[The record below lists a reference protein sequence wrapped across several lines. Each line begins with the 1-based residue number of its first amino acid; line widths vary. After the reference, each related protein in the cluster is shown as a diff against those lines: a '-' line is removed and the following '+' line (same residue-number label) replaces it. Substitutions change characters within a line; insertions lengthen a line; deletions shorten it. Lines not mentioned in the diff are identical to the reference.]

1 MFPRLGDNLA
11 STIQITQLPFLSSIH
26 CEALAWLWWYFDLGV
41 KALERMHQLT
51 SGPVWSRL
59 ALTMSTWLKCC
70 QWKNKVF
77 SKFTLLACLLMLS
90 CCFRIILTLDTSRLQ
105 SWWEFLQKL
114 DSGRSQPLRLQ
125 MPDRKR
131 SDCSSCSTQIH
142 KPEIRFDINMN
153 HTGGY
158 RTVDTGIVDR
168 NGIFSTISLNQMGWY
183 WTAPSPS
190 RFPGHLLCCP
200 PLPGHSQE
208 PGSIHDLLNNFVQ
221 LSNKSD
227 TSSKLFSLLEISNV
241 PPLALPWCSKC
252 NFAY

>member
-11 STIQITQLPFLSSIH
+11 PTIQIAQLPFLSSIH
-26 CEALAWLWWYFDLGV
+26 CEALAWLWWYFDLGH

-51 SGPVWSRL
+51 SGPVCSRL

-77 SKFTLLACLLMLS
+77 SKLTLLACLLMLS

-114 DSGRSQPLRLQ
+114 DSGRSQPLLLQ
-125 MPDRKR
+125 KPDHKR

-142 KPEIRFDINMN
+142 KPEIRFDINTN

-158 RTVDTGIVDR
+158 GTAFSPLLVWIRWADTE
-168 NGIFSTISLNQMGWY
+168 Q
-183 WTAPSPS
+183 
-190 RFPGHLLCCP
+190 HLLHHVFQDICYVVLLCLDTRKNLAPFMICWITLFNYPTKVTP
-200 PLPGHSQE
+200 PPSC
-208 PGSIHDLLNNFVQ
+208 SACW
-221 LSNKSD
+221 KS
-227 TSSKLFSLLEISNV
+227 
-241 PPLALPWCSKC
+241 PMCHH
-252 NFAY
+252 